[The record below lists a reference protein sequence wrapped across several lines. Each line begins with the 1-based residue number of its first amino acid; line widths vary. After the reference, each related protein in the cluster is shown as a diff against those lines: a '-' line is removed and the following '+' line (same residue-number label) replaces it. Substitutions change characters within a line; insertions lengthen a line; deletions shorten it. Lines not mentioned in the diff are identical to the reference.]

1 MRSDAGGGKVFQF
14 TFTNAV
20 HIDFTA
26 LTSTNIAL
34 PLMN

>member
-1 MRSDAGGGKVFQF
+1 MWSDAASGAVFQF